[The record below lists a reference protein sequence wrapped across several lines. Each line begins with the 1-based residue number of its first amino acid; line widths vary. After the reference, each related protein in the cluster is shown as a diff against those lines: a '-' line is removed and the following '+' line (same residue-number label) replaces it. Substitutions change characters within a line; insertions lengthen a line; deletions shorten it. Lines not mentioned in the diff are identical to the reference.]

1 MGSSSSWHDPI
12 INISDQDHLLHY
24 FKCITL
30 PISGFQFIFAK
41 RKILGTEFS
50 AFDEIVETA
59 PCRVVS
65 TLIYSIIKAEKS
77 ANMCEGDKNCFKT
90 YEFGIFLKLESKK
103 IYEARKCNFLSPTLF
118 SIYAFLLEIIIF
130 LLHFGKPKNVSLI
143 WYYCSISG
151 MTKFHYHLPYTYLYF
166 LHIQTI
172 YKY

>member
-1 MGSSSSWHDPI
+1 M
-12 INISDQDHLLHY
+12 
-24 FKCITL
+24 

-41 RKILGTEFS
+41 RERKILGTEFS

-65 TLIYSIIKAEKS
+65 TLIYSIIKAEKF

-118 SIYAFLLEIIIF
+118 SIYAFFIGNNYFSPTFWKAKKCQFDLVL
-130 LLHFGKPKNVSLI
+130 LLHFWHDKVSLPFTL
-143 WYYCSISG
+143 YLSILSA
-151 MTKFHYHLPYTYLYF
+151 YTDFRYTF
-166 LHIQTI
+166 SVKSQHS
-172 YKY
+172 